1 MILPRL
7 IIADEYRPGKISA
20 GVLIAAILKEMG
32 YKLRLFVGNVDETT
46 LRMLQVMCSQPV
58 TLLDPVMCD
67 RRESFRWLF
76 QEAASPDAL
85 NLVLANLGT
94 RWTEDSPF
102 RVPRECKLLLDWLE
116 CEMIPVL
123 YSDTS
128 SVITVKTIKEIM
140 KQFEAEVSGDLRVHS
155 LLFRSVLNNREYE
168 LLDREVGRQL
178 TAMSVGSIPR
188 MFERDE
194 PLITDLCSENAVQSL
209 FTIRSA
215 ARQLKAMEDQ
225 VNWALFNAFSQAAVE
240 WQKQP
245 KFVSPIQDAGK
256 VNIAVIRDA
265 ALTLGGDGTEHL
277 FRALGCNVVDIPLE
291 GDVNHAQPIHGVYI
305 PHGLGYMTIR
315 KFFSNLY
322 IKTLISR
329 GTTGES
335 FMLAEG
341 GSAPLL
347 GDRITLPYGNSGG
360 GDGRGFAALPFT
372 SVYNAPTF
380 GSPQKMVALSRKK
393 VNPLLTGSQE
403 WVWGY
408 GSKSMTIVPHEGE
421 DFCWSLSENLQAKES
436 AADGFAKGRMLATS
450 MRIEP
455 WSTPAT
461 FKRWLEGDI

>member
-7 IIADEYRPGKISA
+7 IIADEHRPGKIPS
-20 GVLIAAILKEMG
+20 GVLIATILKEMG

-46 LRMLQVMCSQPV
+46 LRMLQVLCNQPV
-58 TLLDPVMCD
+58 TLLDPLLCE

-76 QEAASPDAL
+76 QEAASSDSL

-94 RWTEDSPF
+94 RWTEDAPF

-123 YSDTS
+123 YSDAS
-128 SVITVKTIKEIM
+128 SAITMKTVKEITR
-140 KQFEAEVSGDLRVHS
+140 QFETEVSGDLRIRS
-155 LLFRSVLNNREYE
+155 ILFRSVLNNREYE

-178 TAMSVGSIPR
+178 TAISVGSIPR
-188 MFERDE
+188 TLERDE
-194 PLITDLCSENAVQSL
+194 PLVTDLCSENAMQSL
-209 FTIRSA
+209 FSIRSA
-215 ARQLKAMEDQ
+215 ARQLGAMEDQ
-225 VNWALFNAFSQAAVE
+225 VNWALFCAFGQVAAE
-240 WQKQP
+240 WQRQP
-245 KFVSPIQDAGK
+245 RLVSPIQEAGK

-277 FRALGCNVVDIPLE
+277 LRALGCNVVDIPLE
-291 GDVNHAQPIHGVYI
+291 GVIGHAQPIHGVYI
-305 PHGLGYMTIR
+305 PHGLGYRTIR

-322 IKTLISR
+322 VKTLITR
-329 GTTGES
+329 GTTGGS

-341 GSAPLL
+341 GAAPLL
-347 GDRITLPYGNSGG
+347 GDRIVLPYGNG
-360 GDGRGFAALPFT
+360 GDGRGFNVLPFN
-372 SVYNAPTF
+372 SVYDSPAF

-393 VNPLLTGSQE
+393 PNPLLSGSQE

-408 GSKSMTIVPHEGE
+408 APRSLRLVPHEGE
-421 DFCWSLSENLQAKES
+421 DCCWSLSENLQAKES
-436 AADGFAKGRMLATS
+436 SVDGFAKGRMLATS

-461 FKRWLEGDI
+461 FRRWLEGDR